1 MELIE
6 ILSHNPV
13 FSHLKMDELNRI
25 KDLAITRH
33 YQKGQ
38 WITFS
43 GEVWPYL
50 FIVQAGRVNALK
62 ESKEGRSLTVMTLEE
77 GDIFWGLAYFQEG
90 APMPVSL
97 QANQDCRIHMWS
109 QDRLLPFLMRNGEM
123 SWELA
128 CLMIRRMQRVSD
140 IVEELA
146 FQPNIGRLARL
157 LLDNYEDAVGE
168 YVSRDLTLDEMGSR
182 IGTTREVVCRLLS
195 RFAEE
200 GAIRIK
206 RTEFMIKDREKLIV
220 HAERVKGEVSE
231 P

>member
-1 MELIE
+1 MELLE

-13 FSHLKMDELNRI
+13 FSNLKIDELNRI

-50 FIVQAGRVNALK
+50 FIVQAGRVNAVK

-77 GDIFWGLAYFQEG
+77 GDIFWGLAFFQED

-97 QANQDCRIHMWS
+97 QANQDCSIHMWS
-109 QDRLLPFLMRNGEM
+109 QDRMLPFLRSNGEM

-157 LLDNYEDAVGE
+157 LLENYEDAVGE
-168 YVSRDLTLDEMGSR
+168 YVNRDLTLDEMGSR

-200 GAIRIK
+200 GAIQIK
-206 RTEFMIKDREKLIV
+206 RTEFMIKDRGKLIV
-220 HAERVKGEVSE
+220 HAGRVKGEVSA

>member
-6 ILSHNPV
+6 ILSQNPV

-50 FIVQAGRVNALK
+50 FIVQAGRVNAVK

-77 GDIFWGLAYFQEG
+77 GDIFWGLAFFQEG
-90 APMPVSL
+90 SPMPVSL
-97 QANQDCRIHMWS
+97 QVNQDCRIHMWS

-157 LLDNYEDAVGE
+157 LLENYEDAVGE

-200 GAIRIK
+200 GAIQIK
-206 RTEFMIKDREKLIV
+206 RTEFMIKDRGKLIV
-220 HAERVKGEVSE
+220 HAGRVKGEVSE
-231 P
+231 T